1 MGSGESAKGLS
12 KVRNSPVMPV
22 NLPGSRAPMRM
33 GVQKPSQP
41 SSREHLQIPMPEP
54 LHHPAAW
61 RGDVLLTRADWQREL
76 PSAEVSESSVLD
88 VTDSKAAREVASDS
102 PRLPR
107 LPKLA
112 PALQQIQHDL
122 EHGSGA
128 CLVRGFPVDEMDAEE
143 SRKAFEAM
151 VGHIGTPVSQSAA
164 GETIFSV
171 RDAGFQVGHP
181 LARGPNTKKRLS
193 FHTDRCDVIGFL
205 CLQPAKSG
213 GGNQVVSSMTVYNE
227 MLARRPDLVEV
238 LMQPF
243 YSRRHN
249 VDTGNQRSWCQQPV
263 FSFCEGHFAASYL
276 RVLIDRAYELPELPD
291 MTVEQ
296 REALDMIEAIAA
308 EPELHVSFDLERGD
322 MLFLNNWVTLHRR
335 EEFVDHEAQSKRRHL
350 LRVWLA
356 VPNSRPIDPRF
367 VDNFGATAAG
377 TVRGGMPAAT

>member
-1 MGSGESAKGLS
+1 
-12 KVRNSPVMPV
+12 MPD
-22 NLPGSRAPMRM
+22 
-33 GVQKPSQP
+33 
-41 SSREHLQIPMPEP
+41 P

-61 RGDVLLTRADWQREL
+61 RGDELLTRADWRRAL
-76 PSAEVSESSVLD
+76 TPAEVSEIAGLRNVVSNDSVD
-88 VTDSKAAREVASDS
+88 GESDARQ
-102 PRLPR
+102 
-107 LPKLA
+107 LA
-112 PALQQIQHDL
+112 PLPQLASKLQQIQHDL

-128 CLVRGFPVDEMDAEE
+128 SLVRGFPVDEMDTEE
-143 SRKAFEAM
+143 SRNAFEAI

-181 LARGPNTKKRLS
+181 QARGPNTKKRLS

-249 VDTGNQRSWCQQPV
+249 VDTGNQRPWCQQPV

-276 RVLIDRAYELPELPD
+276 RVLIDRAYELAELPD
-291 MTVEQ
+291 MTAEQ

-335 EEFVDHEAQSKRRHL
+335 EEFVDHEEQSKRRHL

-377 TVRGGMPAAT
+377 AVRGGMPAAK